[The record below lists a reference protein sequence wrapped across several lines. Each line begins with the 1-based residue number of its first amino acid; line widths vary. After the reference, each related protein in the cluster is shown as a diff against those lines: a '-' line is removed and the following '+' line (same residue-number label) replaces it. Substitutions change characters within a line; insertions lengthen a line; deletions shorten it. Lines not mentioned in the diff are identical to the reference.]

1 MPSVPRFGLGQTDV
15 GITPQVRVSPD
26 LPKEAFGLGS
36 ADVSEGFSKLGQA
49 ASKVAI
55 QEQLFADQLKNKMA
69 DLELNKV
76 IENQYKDGGALS
88 LKGVDAIERSETTF
102 SDSFDKAKED
112 LLSKASTDGQR
123 QYLESRYAE
132 LKSNMGRVIYQH
144 TASERYKVDTSTTQ
158 ATNEMLQRNF
168 ERFALDPAAPKMF
181 EKWKQEMYENVS
193 SYGLRN
199 GLDQRTIENQ
209 FQESLGRAHF
219 NAVKRMVDNDRMG
232 QAREYYAK
240 NGGQFYGME
249 NETDNLLKQGS
260 TKETAIKFAYEAL
273 DKNNTEWGAIQ
284 YIRENVKDPEAQQAA
299 IQVMKPLMADKNAA
313 PAQVFEAKFNES
325 VAYMQNNNVGFE
337 SLPSSMVVGLLP
349 EHRKILQTRSNQMR
363 GLEKRESD
371 PKTVEF
377 LSKLDAQSLGSMSRI
392 EFEGYMNKVGIE
404 DEKYIRNRRA
414 LSMDGINGE
423 SQKLYQFNETDEDR
437 NRLFLTLRSADLLK
451 SKTLGKVDDNE
462 DDLSLYQDAMRKYQA
477 KYELEAKR
485 TGGKVGDDFKI
496 KAMNDIAKQTIET
509 DRIFGLGTKKVPALK
524 VKDPQDISIKNV
536 NVSSIKA
543 IAAKRNP
550 DVIKLS
556 DEQFKKMYSKQI
568 KNITFKAANG
578 LYVGQAE
585 IADDL
590 EGL

>member
-1 MPSVPRFGLGQTDV
+1 
-15 GITPQVRVSPD
+15 
-26 LPKEAFGLGS
+26 
-36 ADVSEGFSKLGQA
+36 
-49 ASKVAI
+49 
-55 QEQLFADQLKNKMA
+55 
-69 DLELNKV
+69 
-76 IENQYKDGGALS
+76 
-88 LKGVDAIERSETTF
+88 
-102 SDSFDKAKED
+102 
-112 LLSKASTDGQR
+112 
-123 QYLESRYAE
+123 
-132 LKSNMGRVIYQH
+132 
-144 TASERYKVDTSTTQ
+144 
-158 ATNEMLQRNF
+158 
-168 ERFALDPAAPKMF
+168 
-181 EKWKQEMYENVS
+181 
-193 SYGLRN
+193 
-199 GLDQRTIENQ
+199 
-209 FQESLGRAHF
+209 
-219 NAVKRMVDNDRMG
+219 
-232 QAREYYAK
+232 
-240 NGGQFYGME
+240 
-249 NETDNLLKQGS
+249 
-260 TKETAIKFAYEAL
+260 
-273 DKNNTEWGAIQ
+273 
-284 YIRENVKDPEAQQAA
+284 
-299 IQVMKPLMADKNAA
+299 
-313 PAQVFEAKFNES
+313 
-325 VAYMQNNNVGFE
+325 
-337 SLPSSMVVGLLP
+337 
-349 EHRKILQTRSNQMR
+349 MR